1 MPSSSHTVLSSRG
14 TPSIVTCHRVLLR
27 PPQGRKQA
35 REPRSSEFPLHVARE
50 GVVVRDLLLDLQEFV
65 VEAAALV
72 LQALQRIEEML
83 LSEAPPLRLLPGYL
97 EGTGH
102 CQRPLGIGD
111 TWDREGRVCAS
122 PLRSVRSRSYSR
134 IFLRT
139 PSNSFRNVIRRR
151 STCRR
156 RSRTRFRRSRHFL
169 CSSKASSTLEGSM
182 GAAHS
187 SWSRLFNR
195 DVCALLCLH
204 LRGRQDGLEQVE
216 EVHRLAHDV
225 ARDPIRCVEPE
236 DELQVVDLPHA
247 HEVRNGSMRCGFAH
261 ADLADEILPL
271 PGRGQREDV
280 AAALQLFLR
289 DCRHLGFLFF
299 RHRGRLPPAQSLL
312 AVIKSPQRNRR
323 HFDGDLYRTVLAR
336 RCGLVV

>member
-1 MPSSSHTVLSSRG
+1 MPSSSHTVFSSRG
-14 TPSIVTCHRVLLR
+14 TPSIVTCNRVLLR

-156 RSRTRFRRSRHFL
+156 RSRIRFRRSRHFL

-182 GAAHS
+182 G
-187 SWSRLFNR
+187 RLTPDCPDYLIVMSALYSAFT
-195 DVCALLCLH
+195 CAV
-204 LRGRQDGLEQVE
+204 G
-216 EVHRLAHDV
+216 
-225 ARDPIRCVEPE
+225 
-236 DELQVVDLPHA
+236 
-247 HEVRNGSMRCGFAH
+247 
-261 ADLADEILPL
+261 
-271 PGRGQREDV
+271 
-280 AAALQLFLR
+280 
-289 DCRHLGFLFF
+289 
-299 RHRGRLPPAQSLL
+299 
-312 AVIKSPQRNRR
+312 
-323 HFDGDLYRTVLAR
+323 RTVLNRSKRFIAWLTTSR
-336 RCGLVV
+336 AIPSVASVPMTSSRLSIFHTLTKFATVRCVAASLTRTLPMRFSPSRVVDRERT